1 MKAIG
6 GTEILSATEVENLTR
21 DVLTRA
27 GAASAPAGSVARAI
41 RHAEER
47 GHRRLGLG
55 LVPHMVE
62 HLRCGRVDGQARP
75 VVSVV
80 APGAMAAD
88 AAGGFACPAIEQAL
102 PDLQR
107 RARRLGAAVLT
118 LQNAYP
124 LVSLGPLQAHLSA
137 EGFAVVA
144 SGQGVV
150 SRPGPGGALVLDL
163 APVAHGL
170 PDTPDLPKALVPD
183 RWPASLPDLP
193 FEGPLG
199 GPFRLRHHIVVLH
212 ADSWPMPARPAMPLP
227 EDSGIAVPVALLER
241 VINA

>member
-6 GTEILSATEVENLTR
+6 GTEILSATDVEDLTR
-21 DVLTRA
+21 DVLARA
-27 GAASAPAGSVARAI
+27 GAAAAVADSVARVI

-47 GHRRLGLG
+47 GQRRRGLG

-62 HLRCGRVDGQARP
+62 HLRSGRVDGQAQP
-75 VVSVV
+75 AVAVS
-80 APGAMAAD
+80 APGAVTCD
-88 AAGGFACPAIEQAL
+88 AAGGFACPAIEAAL
-102 PDLQR
+102 PGLMR

-118 LQNAYP
+118 LHNAYP
-124 LVSLGPLQAHLSA
+124 LATLGPLQDSLSA
-137 EGFAVVA
+137 AGLAVVA
-144 SGQGVV
+144 SVQGIV

-170 PDTPDLPKALVPD
+170 PAGPDLPPAFTPD
-183 RWPASLPDLP
+183 AVRIPDLP

-199 GPFRLRHHIVVLH
+199 GPFRLRHHIVALR
-212 ADSWPMPARPAMPLP
+212 AEAWPLAPRPASAMQA
-227 EDSGIAVPVALLER
+227 ESGIAVPVGLLER